1 MIQLVHRLSNW
12 LALMSRLPDIE
23 AMKQEGNISALKQAL
38 EHPVAKVRWAA
49 TRALGDLWHIPDL
62 AKLGHP
68 DSKIR
73 ASAAEVLGQSRDYRV
88 MAPLIAALHDPV
100 ISYTDELNRSVYPVR
115 ISAISALCEI
125 GDPIAIDPLL
135 EALSGE
141 SWYGQTLGF
150 QGKLGENL
158 VKMGSPMLLRCIAL
172 LQSPDVM
179 TRQQAIYVLECF
191 DAAQTVELHAGDVLL
206 FHCRLFH
213 AAGRNTTEQVKL
225 SPVFTYHRADNH
237 PIPGTRSAAFPSI
250 AVKG

>member
-1 MIQLVHRLSNW
+1 MIQLVRRLSNW
-12 LALMSRLPDIE
+12 FALMSRLPDIE

-49 TRALGDLWHIPDL
+49 TRALGDLAQRAPHIPNL

-73 ASAAEVLGQSRDYRV
+73 ASAAEVLGQSRDCRV

-125 GDPIAIDPLL
+125 GDPIAVDPLL
-135 EALSGE
+135 EALSQK

-158 VKMGSPMLLRCIAL
+158 VKMGEPMLLRCIAL

-191 DAAQTVELHAGDVLL
+191 DAPQTVE
-206 FHCRLFH
+206 
-213 AAGRNTTEQVKL
+213 
-225 SPVFTYHRADNH
+225 PV
-237 PIPGTRSAAFPSI
+237 
-250 AVKG
+250 